1 MLTFSLKITF
11 TFEIHHKKHLLT
23 PKTAAKKTKPTDIK
37 ANRFIGFTCEVVKS
51 VAWKPTMHLDVPLDD
66 IKEDTKYKLTS
77 QEIIAWLI
85 SGCKEN
91 HFYSL
96 PFGQAEASIQL
107 APKLFD

>member
-1 MLTFSLKITF
+1 MQ
-11 TFEIHHKKHLLT
+11 
-23 PKTAAKKTKPTDIK
+23 
-37 ANRFIGFTCEVVKS
+37 
-51 VAWKPTMHLDVPLDD
+51 LDVPLDD